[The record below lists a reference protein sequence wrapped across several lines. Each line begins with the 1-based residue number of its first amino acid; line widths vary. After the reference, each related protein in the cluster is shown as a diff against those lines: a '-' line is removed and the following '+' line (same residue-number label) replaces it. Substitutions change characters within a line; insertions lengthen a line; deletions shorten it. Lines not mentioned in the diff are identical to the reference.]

1 MRADDL
7 SRWAWFGAAL
17 LWSLLSLRA
26 RPGRPVAPKIATPE
40 RLRAAG
46 LLSLALILLAPAD
59 ALRAQ
64 EETVEPQVVVPP
76 GTTVRSFAQY
86 DPGDRRDPFVPMFN
100 QAANGDTGPRFETLK
115 LTGIFL
121 GSGTNSLAVL
131 EDPTNRGYFVRLGQ
145 QIGTARLVEILPQ
158 AAVFEVR
165 EYGASRRIVLR
176 LERTEESR

>member
-1 MRADDL
+1 MRADDV
-7 SRWAWFGAAL
+7 SRWAWLGAAL
-17 LWSLLSLRA
+17 LWSLLTLRA
-26 RPGRPVAPKIATPE
+26 RPGRPVAPKVATPE

-46 LLSLALILLAPAD
+46 LLSAAILLLAPAD

-64 EETVEPQVVVPP
+64 EEAVEPQVVVP

-86 DPGDRRDPFVPMFN
+86 DPGDRRDPFVPTFDR
-100 QAANGDTGPRFETLK
+100 ATNGDTGPRFETLK

-131 EDPTNRGYFVRLGQ
+131 EDPTHRGYFVRLGQ